1 MKTDSPLALFSV
13 VAISR
18 IARTTLNQSTNNTRL
33 TPRNVQSKSFLRRL
47 DVLSRQLSY
56 KANLGGRPEHP
67 TDEMSHTGATHRVV
81 IIGGGFGGLYA
92 AQSLKRAPVQVTL
105 LDKRNFHL
113 FQPLLYQVATGALS
127 PGEVASPLRSALS
140 KQKNTQVLLAEACDL
155 DPARRRV
162 VVRDGEIEYD
172 TLIVATGS
180 RSHYFGNDPWAEY
193 APGLKTIEDATRI
206 RHKILFAFEAAER
219 EQDPDLRRAW
229 LTFIVVGAGPT
240 GVELAGALGEI
251 ANDTLRNEFR
261 SIKPEDARILLL
273 DGSPRVLPPYP
284 KELSASAERQLIRL
298 GVRARA
304 NVRVTAIDASGVT
317 LTGPSGVEHI
327 EARTVVWAA
336 GVLANP
342 FGKIIA
348 DRTGAPLDRA
358 GRVVVGPDLSVP
370 GHPEILVIGDLAAV
384 TQDGKPL
391 PGVAPVAMQ
400 QGRYA
405 ATLIRKRLRNEPSA
419 PFRYIDKGNLAV
431 IGRAAAVAYF
441 FGGKLKLSG
450 FLAWIVWLFVHLMY
464 IVEFENRVLVF
475 VQWGFLY
482 LTFNRGARLI
492 TGDQDPPRK

>member
-1 MKTDSPLALFSV
+1 M
-13 VAISR
+13 
-18 IARTTLNQSTNNTRL
+18 
-33 TPRNVQSKSFLRRL
+33 
-47 DVLSRQLSY
+47 
-56 KANLGGRPEHP
+56 
-67 TDEMSHTGATHRVV
+67 
-81 IIGGGFGGLYA
+81 
-92 AQSLKRAPVQVTL
+92 
-105 LDKRNFHL
+105 
-113 FQPLLYQVATGALS
+113 
-127 PGEVASPLRSALS
+127 
-140 KQKNTQVLLAEACDL
+140 
-155 DPARRRV
+155 
-162 VVRDGEIEYD
+162 
-172 TLIVATGS
+172 
-180 RSHYFGNDPWAEY
+180 
-193 APGLKTIEDATRI
+193 
-206 RHKILFAFEAAER
+206 
-219 EQDPDLRRAW
+219 
-229 LTFIVVGAGPT
+229 
-240 GVELAGALGEI
+240 
-251 ANDTLRNEFR
+251 
-261 SIKPEDARILLL
+261 
-273 DGSPRVLPPYP
+273 
-284 KELSASAERQLIRL
+284 
-298 GVRARA
+298 
-304 NVRVTAIDASGVT
+304 
-317 LTGPSGVEHI
+317 
-327 EARTVVWAA
+327 VWAA

-342 FGKIIA
+342 FGKVIA

-419 PFRYIDKGNLAV
+419 PFRYFDKGNLAV